1 MTVVLTGPQ
10 FVLPHVGGVL
20 RELKVRG
27 PVAVVTAGWQ
37 ERETDPGLVPDLGVP
52 TVNLTLHARAEDVF
66 ARDKDFGAAYKERQT
81 RLRMMQDFYRV
92 RLDHA
97 RAAAHAISVR
107 HVDPVLLAEER
118 KASIDAVKNLDKD
131 HLERCAAVTR
141 AFDEKWP
148 LAERDSVA
156 DQKKELAALLEPS
169 DAVLI
174 AGGHVAVLLNRLK
187 LFDLIGLIG
196 NRTIIAWSAGAMTLC
211 ELVVLFHENP
221 PHGQGGAEL
230 LDRGLGVVKGVAV
243 LPSPR
248 LRLRLDD
255 PINVGNFA
263 RRFEPLA
270 CVTLDHGSRLVA
282 KRGKVVSGTVT
293 QKLMPDGT
301 IQRGWP

>member
-10 FVLPHVGGVL
+10 YVLPHVGGVL

-37 ERETDPGLVPDLGVP
+37 ERETDPGFMPDLGVP
-52 TVNLTLHARAEDVF
+52 TVNLTLHSRAEDVF
-66 ARDKDFGAAYKERQT
+66 AKDKDFGAAYKERQT

-97 RAAAHAISVR
+97 REAAHSISVR
-107 HVDPVLLAEER
+107 HVEPSLLAEER
-118 KASIDAVKNLDKD
+118 RASVESVRHLDRD
-131 HLERCAAVTR
+131 HLARCASVNG
-141 AFDEKWP
+141 AFDERWP
-148 LAERDSVA
+148 LARREHVA
-156 DQKKELAALLEPS
+156 EHKKELAALIAPT

-187 LFDLIGLIG
+187 LFDFMSLIG
-196 NRTIIAWSAGAMTLC
+196 NRTLIAWSAGAMTLC

-230 LDRGLGVVKGVAV
+230 LDRGLGVVKGVCV

-255 PINVGNFA
+255 PVNVGNFA
-263 RRFEPLA
+263 MRFEPLA
-270 CVTLDHGSRLVA
+270 CVTLDHGARLVA
-282 KRGKVVSGTVT
+282 KRGKVTSGAVT

>member
-10 FVLPHVGGVL
+10 YVLPHVGGVL

-37 ERETDPGLVPDLGVP
+37 ERETDPGLVPELGLP
-52 TVNLTLHARAEDVF
+52 TVNLTLHSRAEDLF
-66 ARDKDFGAAYKERQT
+66 AKDKEFGAAYKERQT
-81 RLRMMQDFYRV
+81 RLRLMQDFYRV

-97 RAAAHAISVR
+97 RDAAHAISVR
-107 HVDPVLLAEER
+107 HVDSLLLDDER
-118 KASIDAVKNLDKD
+118 RSSIDAVRSLDRD
-131 HLERCAAVTR
+131 HLARCATVSS

-148 LAERDSVA
+148 LAARESIER
-156 DQKKELAALLEPS
+156 QKKELTALLAPT

-187 LFDLIGLIG
+187 LFDLMTLIG
-196 NRTIIAWSAGAMTLC
+196 NRTIVAWSAGAMTLC

-270 CVTLDHGSRLVA
+270 CVTLDHGARLVA
-282 KRGKVVSGTVT
+282 KRGKVVAGAVT
-293 QKLMPDGT
+293 QRLLPDGS

>member
-10 FVLPHVGGVL
+10 YVLPHVGGVL

-37 ERETDPGLVPDLGVP
+37 ERETDPSYMPDLGVP

-66 ARDKDFGAAYKERQT
+66 AKDKDFGAAYKERQT

-97 RAAAHAISVR
+97 REAAHSISVR
-107 HVDPVLLAEER
+107 HVEPSLLAEER
-118 KASIDAVKNLDKD
+118 RASVESVRHLDRD
-131 HLERCAAVTR
+131 HLARCASVNG
-141 AFDEKWP
+141 AFDERWP
-148 LAERDSVA
+148 LARREHVA
-156 DQKKELAALLEPS
+156 EHKKELAALIAPT

-174 AGGHVAVLLNRLK
+174 AGGHVAVLLHRLK
-187 LFDLIGLIG
+187 LFDFMSLIG
-196 NRTIIAWSAGAMTLC
+196 NRTLIAWSAGAMTLC

-230 LDRGLGVVKGVAV
+230 LDRGLGVVKGVCV

-255 PINVGNFA
+255 PVNFGNFA
-263 RRFEPLA
+263 MRFEPLA
-270 CVTLDHGSRLVA
+270 CVTLDHGARLVA
-282 KRGKVVSGTVT
+282 KRGKVTSGAVT

>member
-10 FVLPHVGGVL
+10 YVLPHVGGVL

-52 TVNLTLHARAEDVF
+52 TVNLTLHSRAEDVF
-66 ARDKDFGAAYKERQT
+66 AKDKDFGTAYKERQT

-97 RAAAHAISVR
+97 REAARAISVR
-107 HVDPVLLAEER
+107 HVEPVLLAEER
-118 KASIDAVKNLDKD
+118 KASVDAVKNLDSD
-131 HLERCAAVTR
+131 HLERCAAVNA
-141 AFDEKWP
+141 AFEAKWP
-148 LAERDSVA
+148 LADRESVLQ
-156 DQKKELAALLEPS
+156 QKNELAALIQPT

-187 LFDLIGLIG
+187 LFDLLSLVG
-196 NRTIIAWSAGAMTLC
+196 NRTIVAWSAGAMTFC

-221 PHGQGGAEL
+221 PHGRGGAEV
-230 LDRGLGVVKGVAV
+230 LDRGLGVVKGVVA

-263 RRFEPLA
+263 MRFAPLA
-270 CVTLDHGSRLVA
+270 CVTLDHGARLVA
-282 KRGKVVSGTVT
+282 KRGKVVSGAVT
-293 QKLMPDGT
+293 QKLMTDGT